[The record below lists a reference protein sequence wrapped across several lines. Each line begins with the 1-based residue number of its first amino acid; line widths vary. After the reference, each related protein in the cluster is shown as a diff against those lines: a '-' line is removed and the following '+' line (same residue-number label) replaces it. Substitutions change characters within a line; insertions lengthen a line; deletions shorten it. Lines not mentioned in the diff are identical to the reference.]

1 MLWLKTSRNKI
12 VWLIFGILAL
22 ANFFVWLAIFET
34 WPTPKIKISF
44 FDVGQGSAIFLAAQN
59 GNQVLVDGGP
69 SDAILTKL
77 GENLPLFDK
86 KIELLILTHPDSD
99 HLNGLIEVL
108 KKYEVGAVLE
118 TGIADNSSNYLFWHQ
133 LLKENNTPIYIAH
146 LGQAIRIADGF
157 EIKILAPLVK
167 IAGQSSGSINN
178 TSIAGKVIYGQNSLI
193 FTGDAE
199 KAEETQLISS
209 GLNLKAQILS
219 VGHHGSKNSSGAD
232 FLAAVDA
239 STAVIQ
245 VGRNNRYGHPS
256 QEALER
262 LKNSEI
268 WRTDLEGDINFECD
282 LNECLKID

>member
-1 MLWLKTSRNKI
+1 MIWLARLRNKL
-12 VWLIFGILAL
+12 VLIIFSGLILTG
-22 ANFFVWLAIFET
+22 FFIWLAIFET
-34 WPTPKIKISF
+34 WPTSKIKISF

-69 SDAILTKL
+69 SDAILAKL

-118 TGIADNSSNYLFWHQ
+118 SGIDNNSSNYLFWHK
-133 LLKENNTPIYIAH
+133 LLKENNVPVYFAY
-146 LGQAIRIADGF
+146 LGQTIKIADGLQ
-157 EIKILAPLVK
+157 IKILAPLVK
-167 IAGQSSGSINN
+167 IAGWSFESTNN
-178 TSIAGKVIYGQNSLI
+178 TSIAGKIIYGRNSLI

-199 KAEETQLISS
+199 KAEETQLIFS

-219 VGHHGSKNSSGAD
+219 VGHHGSKNSSSDD
-232 FLAAVDA
+232 FLAAVGA
-239 STAVIQ
+239 RTAVIQ
-245 VGRNNRYGHPS
+245 VGKNNRYGHPS

-268 WRTDLEGDINFECD
+268 WRTDLSGDINFECD
-282 LNECLKID
+282 LKECFKID